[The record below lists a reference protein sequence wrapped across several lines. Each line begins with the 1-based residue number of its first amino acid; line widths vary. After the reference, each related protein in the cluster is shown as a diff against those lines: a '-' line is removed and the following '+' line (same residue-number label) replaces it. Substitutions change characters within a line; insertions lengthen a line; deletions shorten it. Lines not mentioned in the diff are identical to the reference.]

1 MAEVRKPNE
10 PRAAN
15 EVGSDLRARRY
26 TRGAKLGARY
36 VHIVQPHADDFRRGG
51 PGHLVA
57 TERVLTPVSA
67 VGRLV
72 QLVRRTL
79 IGRRIPSDLEAHE
92 RVGVVKG
99 LAVFASDNISS
110 SAYATEEIMRVLV
123 LAGAGALALTMPFTI
138 GIVAVLAV
146 VVVSYQQTIRA
157 YPTGGGSYTVASDN
171 LGRLPGLVAA
181 GALLTDYV
189 LTVAVSIAAGVA
201 ALTSIF
207 PGLFDYRVP
216 LGVAFIGLLW
226 LGNLRGIRESAGIF
240 ALPTYA
246 YLVGILALLVYGG
259 WLLVTG
265 AMPAYAPPPGWVE
278 AHGTEGL
285 GLLLLLRAFA
295 SGAVALTGT
304 EAVSNG
310 VTAFRPPEA
319 HNARV
324 VLLLMGGFFAAIFL
338 GISFLSGQLGLV
350 PDPTEETTII
360 SQLTATVVGD
370 GSPAHY
376 FIQVATALVL
386 VLAANTA
393 FNGFPLLAG
402 FLGRDRF
409 LPRQFQFRGDRLAFS
424 VGIGVL
430 ATIAAILVVVF
441 EGSVT
446 ALIPLYT
453 VGVFMAFTLSQSG
466 MVRHWWRLRREQPGW
481 QWRAVLNGTGAV
493 ATAVVAFIAGV
504 SKFALGAWIVLLLI
518 PAMVAVMLAI
528 RAHYDRVER
537 ALAVDWGAAARV
549 ERRVAPRVIVPIARL
564 DRAALNAVE
573 FARSISEDIT
583 AVHVTDDYA
592 TADEIQR
599 HWRAGLP
606 GIELVILESPYR
618 ALVPPLLRYLDA
630 RESNDPDRPMTVV
643 LPEFVPRHIWENL
656 LHNQA
661 ALRLKLRLFGRRNT
675 VVVDVP
681 YHLGRDGPEEDA
693 GR

>member
-1 MAEVRKPNE
+1 
-10 PRAAN
+10 
-15 EVGSDLRARRY
+15 
-26 TRGAKLGARY
+26 
-36 VHIVQPHADDFRRGG
+36 VHIVRPYAREFQQRG

-57 TERVLTPVSA
+57 TERVLAPVGPF
-67 VGRLV
+67 GRAAQ
-72 QLVRRTL
+72 QLRRVL
-79 IGRRIPSDLEAHE
+79 IGRRIPSHLEAHE

-123 LAGAGALALTMPFTI
+123 LAGAGALVLTMPFTI
-138 GIVAVLAV
+138 GIVVVLAV
-146 VVVSYQQTIRA
+146 VVVSYQQTISA
-157 YPTGGGSYTVASDN
+157 YPTGGGSYTVATDN

-201 ALTSIF
+201 ALTSIV
-207 PGLFDYRVP
+207 PGLFDYRVAMAV
-216 LGVAFIGLLW
+216 GFIALLW
-226 LGNLRGIRESAGIF
+226 VGNLRGIRESAGIF
-240 ALPTYA
+240 AIPTYA
-246 YLVGILALLVYGG
+246 YLAGILALLLYGL
-259 WLLVTG
+259 WLLATG
-265 AMPAYAPPPGWVE
+265 TMPAYAPPADWIE
-278 AHGTEGL
+278 AHGSEGL
-285 GLLLLLRAFA
+285 GLLLILRAFA

-310 VTAFRPPEA
+310 VTAFRRPEA
-319 HNARV
+319 NNARK
-324 VLLLMGGFFAAIFL
+324 VLLLMGGFFAVIFL

-350 PDPTEETTII
+350 PDPSEETTII
-360 SQLTATVVGD
+360 SQLASTVLGE

-402 FLGRDRF
+402 LLGRDRF

-430 ATIAAILVVVF
+430 AMIAAVLVIAF

-453 VGVFMAFTLSQSG
+453 VGVFMAFTLSQAG
-466 MVRHWWRLRREQPGW
+466 MVRHWWRLREEERGW
-481 QWRAVLNGTGAV
+481 RWRAALNGTGAT
-493 ATAVVAFIAGV
+493 ATAVVALIAGV

-518 PAMVAVMLAI
+518 PAMVAVMLGI
-528 RAHYDRVER
+528 RRHYDRVEA
-537 ALAVDWGAAARV
+537 ALAVDWSTAARAS
-549 ERRVAPRVIVPIARL
+549 RRLAPRVIVPIARL

-573 FARSISEDIT
+573 FARSISSEVT
-583 AVHVTDDYA
+583 AVHITDDRGEA
-592 TADEIQR
+592 EEMQR
-599 HWRAGLP
+599 RWQDGMP
-606 GIELVILESPYR
+606 DVELVVLESPYR
-618 ALVPPLLRYLDA
+618 ALVAPLLTYLDA
-630 RESNDPDRPMTVV
+630 RESHDPDRPLTVV
-643 LPEFVPRHIWENL
+643 LPEFVPRHLWENL

-681 YHLGRDGPEEDA
+681 YHVA
-693 GR
+693 